1 MISRFFISRPIFACA
16 LSVLVLLAGIVGYV
30 NLPVEQFPNVAPP
43 VVTISTEYTGASAE
57 AVMKS
62 VITPLEE
69 AVNGVEGMEY
79 ITSSS
84 TSSGAASIS
93 VTFRPGTDPDLAQ
106 IRVKNRVEE
115 AKGYL
120 PAEVLNI
127 GVQVEKEEQGMLRI
141 IALECPDNRYDNAF
155 ITNYFNINV
164 QPRLQRISGVGNI
177 QLMGNV
183 YGMRIWMDPKKM
195 AQYQLNPEDI
205 INALEGQNVEAAIGT
220 LGEDSKGTY
229 QYTLVYRGR
238 LESLQEFENIVL
250 RTDGFNDLHLSDVA
264 RVELG
269 TVTYACDSWVNS
281 HNGTIAIITPA
292 TGANAQRVNH
302 EIDRLMENLKPK
314 LPAGLEFRVLLDT
327 NDFLDASMNAVYKT
341 LFEALL
347 LVILVVLLFLQ
358 NWRATIIP
366 SISII
371 VSLVGTFAFM
381 YMVGFTL
388 NLITLFALVLVIGTV
403 VDDAIVVVEAVQEKL
418 EDPLTTAKNATTQ
431 AMHNISTAIITTTIV
446 FMCVFIPAAFMGG
459 LSGAYYRQFGLT
471 MAVAVA
477 ISTFCALTLCPALC
491 ALLMKPRSPEGGEAQ
506 SWSVRFR
513 RAYNKA
519 FDALLGKYSRAMGW
533 FIRRRWLVGVLT
545 AVSIVLLAW
554 MLYSTPTGLVPDED
568 TGIVFVDITTPSGST
583 LSQTQKTVK
592 EMSEFLEDDPDVR
605 ATGSVVGW
613 NILGGEGPNTGL
625 VMGRLRHWDDRQ
637 DDGHDIF
644 SIYDRIEAATH
655 QVKSGSMFVFLLPT
669 VFGYSYSN
677 SVELY
682 VEDYGGGSITKLKK
696 VSDDFMKAL
705 EDRPEI
711 EEAYS
716 PYEVNYPQ
724 YTVTVNASLCK
735 RYGIEPAS
743 VLSVLNGYIGGNYAS
758 QFNSFGKLYHVML
771 QSDPKLR
778 MNKDDLNNIHVVTE
792 KGGYTPIT
800 ELITL
805 KKTYGLQS
813 LNRFN
818 LFQGISVELTPAE
831 GYTSGDVID
840 AVSEVS
846 AATLPQGYGYEY
858 TGTAREE
865 ASSSSSTAWVFAI
878 SLLLVFI
885 VLCCLYESLLIP
897 MAVMLSVPFG
907 LVGSFMLINLAE
919 LENNIYMQVGIIML
933 IGLIAKT
940 AILITEYACERRRE
954 GMTIVEAAFD
964 AAKARLRPILMTALT
979 LVVGL
984 MPMIFERGAGAM
996 GNVTLG
1002 LCVVGGM
1009 LVGTLALLLFVPV
1022 FFIFFQTLEER
1033 LRVGDGTSGMR
1044 LKPHSGATTLIVLA
1058 AVCLLSGCKTYSSYH
1073 SDSTAHDVLKA
1084 QLSAVGVSTADSVV
1098 GDLPAD
1104 WREAFTEPRLVALID
1119 EALLHNSDLQTAHLQ
1134 VQAAKAALR
1143 SAKGELFPSIGLAA
1157 SKSKSRFKNDEFI
1170 AESSS
1175 YNLGAEA
1182 SWEIDAFGRMRN
1194 AKRAAA
1200 ATVEEQM
1207 AYEQA
1212 VRTEL
1217 IATVATAYYQLEM
1230 YDAQIAD
1237 TRSIIKSWEESI
1249 ATQRVLLSVGEATS
1263 DDVDQSEAAKLEAES
1278 TLEELL
1284 MQLRQAE
1291 NALCSVLGRP
1301 CQHIERDSL
1310 GSSCIAINN
1319 IPSINIRFLA
1329 QRPDVRQAEAVL
1341 KAAFY
1346 ATNEARAALYP
1357 SLSLSGSIGWT
1368 NDIGEIV
1375 DPAGMLMSALGSL
1388 TQPLFQGGKLRA
1400 EVKRAKAEQEAAK
1413 VAFRQTVLEAGREVN
1428 DIMATEQYARRAIS
1442 LGEQQV
1448 EKLSHI
1454 ADASKLRMQYD
1465 EDVNYLQVLLA
1476 RQALLEARLQ
1486 LLMHRFELMS
1496 AHIQLYKAL
1505 GGGMDHQEKKT
1516 NN

>member
-1 MISRFFISRPIFACA
+1 MISRFFINRPIFACA
-16 LSVLVLLAGIVGYV
+16 LSVLVLLAGIVGYI

-43 VVTISTEYTGASAE
+43 VVTINTEYTGASAE

-62 VITPLEE
+62 VVTPIEE

-84 TSSGAASIS
+84 TSSGMATVS

-164 QPRLQRISGVGNI
+164 QPRLQRIAGVGNI

-183 YGMRIWMDPKKM
+183 YSMRIWMDPKMM
-195 AQYQLNPEDI
+195 ALYQLNPEDI
-205 INALEGQNVEAAIGT
+205 INALDGQNVEAAIGT

-238 LESLQEFENIVL
+238 LENPQDFEDIVL
-250 RTDGFNDLHLSDVA
+250 KTDGFNDLHLKDVA

-292 TGANAQRVNH
+292 TGANAQQVNH
-302 EIDRLMENLKPK
+302 EIDRLMEELKPH
-314 LPAGLEFRVLLDT
+314 LPAGLEFKVLLDT

-366 SISII
+366 SVSII

-381 YMVGFTL
+381 YIIGFTL

-403 VDDAIVVVEAVQEKL
+403 VDDAIVVVEAVQKKL
-418 EDPLTTAKNATTQ
+418 EDPTTTAKKATHQ

-491 ALLMKPRSPEGGEAQ
+491 ALLMKPRSPEGVEAAG

-513 RAYNKA
+513 HAYNKA
-519 FDALLGKYSRAMGW
+519 FDALLGKYSRALGW
-533 FIRRRWLVGVLT
+533 FFRHRWLVGSLT

-592 EMSEFLEDDPDVR
+592 EMSEILENDPDMRGV
-605 ATGSVVGW
+605 GSVAGW
-613 NILGGEGPNTGL
+613 NILGGDGPNTGL
-625 VMGRLRHWDDRQ
+625 VIGRLKHWDDRQ

-682 VEDYGGGSITKLKK
+682 VEDYGGGSITKLKE

-705 EDRPEI
+705 EARPEI
-711 EEAYS
+711 EEVYS

-778 MNKDDLNNIHVVTE
+778 MNKDALNNILVVTE
-792 KGGYTPIT
+792 KGAYTPIT

-813 LNRFN
+813 ITRFN

-831 GYTSGDVID
+831 GYTSGDVIN

-865 ASSSSSTAWVFAI
+865 AASSSSTAWVFAI

-933 IGLIAKT
+933 IGLLAKT

-1044 LKPHSGATTLIVLA
+1044 FKPHSGATTLIVLA
-1058 AVCLLSGCKTYSSYH
+1058 AVCLLSSCKTYSSYH
-1073 SDSTAHDVLKA
+1073 SDSTATDILKE
-1084 QLSAVGVSTADSVV
+1084 QLSAMGASTTDSASNA
-1098 GDLPAD
+1098 LPAD
-1104 WREAFTEPRLVALID
+1104 WREAFTEPRLAALIE

-1134 VQAAKAALR
+1134 VQAAKASLR

-1157 SKSKSRFKNDEFI
+1157 SKGKSRFKNDEFTAI
-1170 AESSS
+1170 SSG

-1182 SWEIDAFGRMRN
+1182 SWEIDAFGRMQN

-1237 TRSIIKSWEESI
+1237 TRSIIDSWEESI
-1249 ATQRVLLSVGEATS
+1249 ATQRILLEVGEATS

-1284 MQLRQAE
+1284 LQLRQAE
-1291 NALCSVLGRP
+1291 NALCATLGRP

-1319 IPSINIRFLA
+1319 IPSINIRSLA

-1375 DPAGMLMSALGSL
+1375 DPAGWLTNALGSL

-1442 LGEQQV
+1442 LSEQQV

-1486 LLMHRFELMS
+1486 LLAHRYEMID
-1496 AHIQLYKAL
+1496 AHIRLYKAL
-1505 GGGMDHQEKKT
+1505 GGGMDNQ
-1516 NN
+1516 

>member
-16 LSVLVLLAGIVGYV
+16 LSVIILLAGIVGYV

-62 VITPLEE
+62 VVTPLEE

-84 TSSGAASIS
+84 TSDGMATVN

-120 PAEVLNI
+120 PTEVLNL
-127 GVQVEKEEQGMLRI
+127 GVKVEKEEQGMLRI
-141 IALECPDNRYDNAF
+141 IAIECPDNRYDNAF

-164 QPRLQRISGVGNI
+164 QPRLQRIAGIGKV
-177 QLMGNV
+177 QLLGNV
-183 YGMRIWMDPKKM
+183 YGMRIWMDPKMM
-195 AQYQLNPEDI
+195 AMHQLNPEDI
-205 INALEGQNVEAAIGT
+205 VNALEGQNVEAAIGT

-238 LESLQEFENIVL
+238 LETAPEFEDIVIK
-250 RTDGFNDLHLSDVA
+250 TNGYNDLHLSDVA
-264 RVELG
+264 HVELG
-269 TVTYACDSWVNS
+269 SVSYSCDSWVNS
-281 HNGTIAIITPA
+281 HNGTVAIITPS
-292 TGANAQRVNH
+292 TGANAQQVNH
-302 EIDRLMENLKPK
+302 EIDRLMSELEPQ

-347 LVILVVLLFLQ
+347 LVVLVVLFFLQ

-366 SISII
+366 SVSIV

-381 YMVGFTL
+381 YLVGFTL

-418 EDPLTTAKNATTQ
+418 EDPTTTSERATYQ
-431 AMHNISTAIITTTIV
+431 AMHGISNAVITTTVV
-446 FMCVFIPAAFMGG
+446 FMCVFIPSAFMGG

-471 MAVAVA
+471 MAVSVA
-477 ISTFCALTLCPALC
+477 ISTFCALTMCPALC
-491 ALLMKPRSPEGGEAQ
+491 AVLMKPRSAESGQQSA
-506 SWSVRFR
+506 SWSTHFR
-513 RAYNKA
+513 HAYNRG
-519 FDALLGKYSRAMGW
+519 FSALLGKYSRALGW
-533 FIRRRWLVGVLT
+533 LFHRRWIVWVLT

-554 MLYSTPTGLVPDED
+554 MLLTTPTGLVPDED

-583 LSQTQKTVK
+583 LAQTQKTVK
-592 EMSEFLEDDPDVR
+592 EMSEILENDPDVLV
-605 ATGSVVGW
+605 TGSVAGW
-613 NILGGEGPNTGL
+613 NILGDDGPNTGL
-625 VMGRLRHWDDRQ
+625 VMGRLKHWDDRQ
-637 DDGHDIF
+637 EDGHDIF
-644 SIYDRIEAATH
+644 SIYERIEAATH

-682 VEDYGGGSITKLKK
+682 VEDFGGGPVTKLKS
-696 VSDDFMKAL
+696 VTDDFIKAL
-705 EDRPEI
+705 EARPEI
-711 EEAYS
+711 EEVYQ

-771 QSDPKLR
+771 QSDPALR
-778 MNKDDLNNIHVVTE
+778 MDKDDLNNILIVTE
-792 KGGYTPIT
+792 NGAYTPIT

-813 LNRFN
+813 INRFN

-831 GYTSGDVID
+831 GYTSGDVIN

-846 AATLPQGYGYEY
+846 GTTLPQGYGYEY

-865 ASSSSSTAWVFAI
+865 ASTSSSTAWVFAI

-885 VLCCLYESLLIP
+885 VLCCLYESLFIP
-897 MAVMLSVPFG
+897 MAVMLSVPIG
-907 LVGSFMLINLAE
+907 LLGSFLFINAVG

-933 IGLIAKT
+933 IGLLAKT

-954 GMTIVEAAFD
+954 GMGIVEAALG
-964 AAKARLRPILMTALT
+964 ASKARLRPILMTALT

-1022 FFIFFQTLEER
+1022 FFIFFQSLQE
-1033 LRVGDGTSGMR
+1033 R
-1044 LKPHSGATTLIVLA
+1044 LKPRKAPAALVLLA
-1058 AVCLLSGCKTYSSYH
+1058 AVSLFSSCGIYSSYH
-1073 SDSTAHDVLKA
+1073 SDSTAADVLKE
-1084 QLSAVGVSTADSVV
+1084 QLSDARSYPADSVA
-1098 GDLPAD
+1098 GTLPAD
-1104 WREAFTEPRLVALID
+1104 WHEVFTEPRLAALID
-1119 EALLHNSDLQTAHLQ
+1119 EALTHNSDLQTAHQQ
-1134 VQAAKAALR
+1134 VLAAKATLC
-1143 SAKGELFPSIGLAA
+1143 SAKGELFPAIGLTA
-1157 SKSKSRFKNDEFI
+1157 SKTESRFKNEEFV
-1170 AESSS
+1170 ATSSG
-1175 YNLGAEA
+1175 YHLGAEA
-1182 SWEIDAFGRMRN
+1182 SWEIDVFGRAQN

-1200 ATVEEQM
+1200 AAVEEQM

-1237 TRSIIKSWEESI
+1237 TRSILKSWEESI
-1249 ATQRVLLSVGEATS
+1249 ATQQVLLSVGEATS
-1263 DDVDQSEAAKLEAES
+1263 DDVEQSEAAKLEAEA

-1284 MQLRQAE
+1284 LQMRQAE
-1291 NALCSVLGRP
+1291 NALCAVLGRP
-1301 CQHIERDSL
+1301 CQHIDRDSL
-1310 GSSCIAINN
+1310 DASCTAISTL
-1319 IPSINIRFLA
+1319 PSVSIRALA
-1329 QRPDVRQAEAVL
+1329 RRPDVRQAEATL

-1346 ATNEARAALYP
+1346 TTNEARAALYP

-1368 NDIGEIV
+1368 NDAGEIV
-1375 DPAGMLMSALGSL
+1375 SPAGVLMSALGSL
-1388 TQPLFQGGKLRA
+1388 TQPLFAGGRLRA

-1413 VAFRQTVLEAGREVN
+1413 IAFRQAVLEAGREVN
-1428 DIMATEQYARRAIS
+1428 DIVATEQYARRAIS
-1442 LGEQQV
+1442 ISEQQV

-1486 LLMHRFELMS
+1486 LLTHRYEMMS

-1505 GGGMDHQEKKT
+1505 GGGMDKQ
-1516 NN
+1516 

>member
-1 MISRFFISRPIFACA
+1 MISRFFINRPIFACA
-16 LSVLVLLAGIVGYV
+16 LSVLVLLAGIVGYI

-43 VVTISTEYTGASAE
+43 VVTINTEYTGASAE

-62 VITPLEE
+62 VVTPIEE

-84 TSSGAASIS
+84 TSSGMATVS

-164 QPRLQRISGVGNI
+164 QPRLQRIAGVGNI

-183 YGMRIWMDPKKM
+183 YSMRIWMDPKMM
-195 AQYQLNPEDI
+195 ALYQLNPEDI
-205 INALEGQNVEAAIGT
+205 IKALEGQNVEAAIGT

-238 LESLQEFENIVL
+238 LENPQDFEDIVL
-250 RTDGFNDLHLSDVA
+250 KTDGFNDLHLKDVA

-292 TGANAQRVNH
+292 TGANAQQVNH
-302 EIDRLMENLKPK
+302 EIDRLMEELKPH
-314 LPAGLEFRVLLDT
+314 LPAGLEFKVLLDT

-366 SISII
+366 SVSII

-381 YMVGFTL
+381 YIIGFTL

-403 VDDAIVVVEAVQEKL
+403 VDDAIVVVEAVQKKL
-418 EDPLTTAKNATTQ
+418 EDPTTTAKKATYQ

-513 RAYNKA
+513 HAYNKA
-519 FDALLGKYSRAMGW
+519 FDALLGKYSRALGW
-533 FIRRRWLVGVLT
+533 FFRHRWLVGSLT

-592 EMSEFLEDDPDVR
+592 EMSEILENDPDMRGV
-605 ATGSVVGW
+605 GSVAGW
-613 NILGGEGPNTGL
+613 NILGGDGPNTGL
-625 VMGRLRHWDDRQ
+625 VIGRLKHWDDRQ

-682 VEDYGGGSITKLKK
+682 VEDYGGGSITKLKE

-705 EDRPEI
+705 EARPEI
-711 EEAYS
+711 EEVYS

-778 MNKDDLNNIHVVTE
+778 MNKDALNNILVVTE
-792 KGGYTPIT
+792 KGAYTPIT

-813 LNRFN
+813 ITRFN

-831 GYTSGDVID
+831 GYTSGDVIN

-846 AATLPQGYGYEY
+846 TTTLPKGYGYEY

-865 ASSSSSTAWVFAI
+865 AASSSSTAWVFAI

-933 IGLIAKT
+933 IGLLAKT

-979 LVVGL
+979 LIVGL
-984 MPMIFERGAGAM
+984 IPMIFERGAGAM

-1022 FFIFFQTLEER
+1022 FFIFFQTLEEKIKTHA
-1033 LRVGDGTSGMR
+1033 VT
-1044 LKPHSGATTLIVLA
+1044 TTLSILA
-1058 AVCLLSGCKTYSSYH
+1058 VVCLLSSCKTYSSYH
-1073 SDSTAHDVLKA
+1073 SDSTATDILKE
-1084 QLSAVGVSTADSVV
+1084 QLSAMGASTTDSASNA
-1098 GDLPAD
+1098 LPAD
-1104 WREAFTEPRLVALID
+1104 WREAFTEPRLAALID

-1157 SKSKSRFKNDEFI
+1157 SKGKSRFKNDEFTAI
-1170 AESSS
+1170 SSG

-1237 TRSIIKSWEESI
+1237 TRSIISSWEESI
-1249 ATQRVLLSVGEATS
+1249 ATQRILLEVGEATS

-1284 MQLRQAE
+1284 LQLRQAE
-1291 NALCSVLGRP
+1291 NALCATLGRP

-1319 IPSINIRFLA
+1319 IPSINIRSLA

-1375 DPAGMLMSALGSL
+1375 DPAGWLTNALGSL

-1442 LGEQQV
+1442 LSEQQV

-1486 LLMHRFELMS
+1486 LLAHRYEMID
-1496 AHIQLYKAL
+1496 AHIRLYKAL
-1505 GGGMDHQEKKT
+1505 GGGMDNQ
-1516 NN
+1516 

>member
-1 MISRFFISRPIFACA
+1 M
-16 LSVLVLLAGIVGYV
+16 
-30 NLPVEQFPNVAPP
+30 
-43 VVTISTEYTGASAE
+43 
-57 AVMKS
+57 
-62 VITPLEE
+62 EE
-69 AVNGVEGMEY
+69 
-79 ITSSS
+79 
-84 TSSGAASIS
+84 
-93 VTFRPGTDPDLAQ
+93 
-106 IRVKNRVEE
+106 
-115 AKGYL
+115 
-120 PAEVLNI
+120 
-127 GVQVEKEEQGMLRI
+127 
-141 IALECPDNRYDNAF
+141 
-155 ITNYFNINV
+155 
-164 QPRLQRISGVGNI
+164 
-177 QLMGNV
+177 
-183 YGMRIWMDPKKM
+183 
-195 AQYQLNPEDI
+195 
-205 INALEGQNVEAAIGT
+205 
-220 LGEDSKGTY
+220 
-229 QYTLVYRGR
+229 
-238 LESLQEFENIVL
+238 
-250 RTDGFNDLHLSDVA
+250 
-264 RVELG
+264 
-269 TVTYACDSWVNS
+269 
-281 HNGTIAIITPA
+281 
-292 TGANAQRVNH
+292 
-302 EIDRLMENLKPK
+302 LKPH
-314 LPAGLEFRVLLDT
+314 LPAGLEFKVLLDT

-366 SISII
+366 SVSII

-381 YMVGFTL
+381 YIIGFTL

-403 VDDAIVVVEAVQEKL
+403 VDDAIVVVEAVQKKL
-418 EDPLTTAKNATTQ
+418 EDPTTTAKKATHQ

-513 RAYNKA
+513 HAYNKA
-519 FDALLGKYSRAMGW
+519 FDALLGKYSRALGW
-533 FIRRRWLVGVLT
+533 FFRHRWLVGSLT

-592 EMSEFLEDDPDVR
+592 EMSEILENDPDMRGV
-605 ATGSVVGW
+605 GSVAGW
-613 NILGGEGPNTGL
+613 NILGGDGPNTGL
-625 VMGRLRHWDDRQ
+625 VIGRLKHWDDRQ

-682 VEDYGGGSITKLKK
+682 VEDYGGGSITKLKE

-705 EDRPEI
+705 EARPEI
-711 EEAYS
+711 EEVYS

-778 MNKDDLNNIHVVTE
+778 MNKDALNNILVVTE
-792 KGGYTPIT
+792 KGAYTPIT

-813 LNRFN
+813 ITRFN

-831 GYTSGDVID
+831 GYTSGDVIN

-846 AATLPQGYGYEY
+846 TTTLPKGYGYEY

-865 ASSSSSTAWVFAI
+865 AASSSSTAWVFAI

-933 IGLIAKT
+933 IGLLAKT

-979 LVVGL
+979 LIVGL
-984 MPMIFERGAGAM
+984 IPMIFERGAGAM

-1022 FFIFFQTLEER
+1022 FFIFFQTLEEKIKTHA
-1033 LRVGDGTSGMR
+1033 VT
-1044 LKPHSGATTLIVLA
+1044 TTLSILA
-1058 AVCLLSGCKTYSSYH
+1058 VVCLLSSCKTYSSYH
-1073 SDSTAHDVLKA
+1073 SDSTATDILKE
-1084 QLSAVGVSTADSVV
+1084 QLSAMGASTTDSASNA
-1098 GDLPAD
+1098 LPAD
-1104 WREAFTEPRLVALID
+1104 WREAFTEPRLAALID

-1157 SKSKSRFKNDEFI
+1157 SKGKSRFKNDEFTAI
-1170 AESSS
+1170 SSG

-1182 SWEIDAFGRMRN
+1182 SWEIDAFGRMQN
-1194 AKRAAA
+1194 AN
-1200 ATVEEQM
+1200 
-1207 AYEQA
+1207 
-1212 VRTEL
+1212 
-1217 IATVATAYYQLEM
+1217 ATVATAYYQLEM

-1237 TRSIIKSWEESI
+1237 TRSIISSWEESI
-1249 ATQRVLLSVGEATS
+1249 ATQRILLEVGEATS

-1284 MQLRQAE
+1284 LQLRQAE
-1291 NALCSVLGRP
+1291 NALCATLGRP

-1319 IPSINIRFLA
+1319 IPSINIRSLA

-1375 DPAGMLMSALGSL
+1375 DPAGWLTNALGSL

-1442 LGEQQV
+1442 LSEQQV

-1486 LLMHRFELMS
+1486 LLAHRYEMID
-1496 AHIQLYKAL
+1496 AHIRLYKAL
-1505 GGGMDHQEKKT
+1505 GGGMDNQ
-1516 NN
+1516 

>member
-1 MISRFFISRPIFACA
+1 
-16 LSVLVLLAGIVGYV
+16 
-30 NLPVEQFPNVAPP
+30 
-43 VVTISTEYTGASAE
+43 
-57 AVMKS
+57 
-62 VITPLEE
+62 
-69 AVNGVEGMEY
+69 
-79 ITSSS
+79 
-84 TSSGAASIS
+84 
-93 VTFRPGTDPDLAQ
+93 
-106 IRVKNRVEE
+106 
-115 AKGYL
+115 
-120 PAEVLNI
+120 
-127 GVQVEKEEQGMLRI
+127 
-141 IALECPDNRYDNAF
+141 
-155 ITNYFNINV
+155 
-164 QPRLQRISGVGNI
+164 
-177 QLMGNV
+177 
-183 YGMRIWMDPKKM
+183 
-195 AQYQLNPEDI
+195 
-205 INALEGQNVEAAIGT
+205 
-220 LGEDSKGTY
+220 
-229 QYTLVYRGR
+229 
-238 LESLQEFENIVL
+238 
-250 RTDGFNDLHLSDVA
+250 
-264 RVELG
+264 
-269 TVTYACDSWVNS
+269 
-281 HNGTIAIITPA
+281 
-292 TGANAQRVNH
+292 
-302 EIDRLMENLKPK
+302 
-314 LPAGLEFRVLLDT
+314 
-327 NDFLDASMNAVYKT
+327 
-341 LFEALL
+341 
-347 LVILVVLLFLQ
+347 
-358 NWRATIIP
+358 
-366 SISII
+366 
-371 VSLVGTFAFM
+371 
-381 YMVGFTL
+381 
-388 NLITLFALVLVIGTV
+388 
-403 VDDAIVVVEAVQEKL
+403 
-418 EDPLTTAKNATTQ
+418 
-431 AMHNISTAIITTTIV
+431 
-446 FMCVFIPAAFMGG
+446 
-459 LSGAYYRQFGLT
+459 
-471 MAVAVA
+471 
-477 ISTFCALTLCPALC
+477 
-491 ALLMKPRSPEGGEAQ
+491 
-506 SWSVRFR
+506 
-513 RAYNKA
+513 
-519 FDALLGKYSRAMGW
+519 MGW
-533 FIRRRWLVGVLT
+533 FFRHRWLVGSLT

-592 EMSEFLEDDPDVR
+592 EMSEILENDPDMRGV
-605 ATGSVVGW
+605 GSVAGW
-613 NILGGEGPNTGL
+613 NILGGDGPNTGL
-625 VMGRLRHWDDRQ
+625 VIGRLKHWDDRQ

-682 VEDYGGGSITKLKK
+682 VEDYGGGSITKLKE

-705 EDRPEI
+705 EARPEI
-711 EEAYS
+711 EEVYS

-758 QFNSFGKLYHVML
+758 QFNSFG
-771 QSDPKLR
+771 R
-778 MNKDDLNNIHVVTE
+778 MNKDALNNILVVTE
-792 KGGYTPIT
+792 KGAYTPIT

-813 LNRFN
+813 ITRFN

-831 GYTSGDVID
+831 GYTSGDVIN

-846 AATLPQGYGYEY
+846 TTTLPKGYGYEY

-865 ASSSSSTAWVFAI
+865 AASSSSTAWVFAI

-933 IGLIAKT
+933 IGLLAKT

-979 LVVGL
+979 LIVGL
-984 MPMIFERGAGAM
+984 IPMIFERGAGAM

-1044 LKPHSGATTLIVLA
+1044 FKPHSGATTLIVLA
-1058 AVCLLSGCKTYSSYH
+1058 AVCMLSSCKTYSSYH
-1073 SDSTAHDVLKA
+1073 SDSTATDILKE
-1084 QLSAVGVSTADSVV
+1084 QLSAMGASTTDSASNA
-1098 GDLPAD
+1098 LPAD
-1104 WREAFTEPRLVALID
+1104 WREAFTEPRLAALID

-1143 SAKGELFPSIGLAA
+1143 SAKGELFPSIGLTA
-1157 SKSKSRFKNDEFI
+1157 SKGKSRFKNDEFTAI
-1170 AESSS
+1170 SSG

-1182 SWEIDAFGRMRN
+1182 SWEIDAFGRMQN

-1237 TRSIIKSWEESI
+1237 TRSIISSWEESI
-1249 ATQRVLLSVGEATS
+1249 ATQRILLEVGEATS

-1284 MQLRQAE
+1284 LQLRQAE
-1291 NALCSVLGRP
+1291 NALCATLGRP

-1319 IPSINIRFLA
+1319 IPSINIRSLA

-1375 DPAGMLMSALGSL
+1375 DPAGWLTNALGSL

-1442 LGEQQV
+1442 LSEQQV

-1486 LLMHRFELMS
+1486 LLAHRYEMID
-1496 AHIQLYKAL
+1496 AHIRLYKAL
-1505 GGGMDHQEKKT
+1505 GGGMDNQ
-1516 NN
+1516 

>member
-1 MISRFFISRPIFACA
+1 MMSRFFINRPIFACA
-16 LSVLVLLAGIVGYV
+16 LSVIVLLAGIVGYL
-30 NLPVEQFPNVAPP
+30 NLPVEQFPDVAPP
-43 VVTISTEYTGASAE
+43 VVNITTEYPGASAE

-62 VITPLEE
+62 VVTPIEE
-69 AVNGVEGMEY
+69 AINGVEGMEY

-84 TSSGAASIS
+84 NSSGVANIS

-106 IRVKNRVEE
+106 IRVKNRIEE
-115 AKGYL
+115 AKGFL
-120 PAEVLNI
+120 PVEVLNI

-164 QPRLQRISGVGNI
+164 QPRLQRIAGVGNI

-195 AQYQLNPEDI
+195 ATYHLNPEDI
-205 INALEGQNVEAAIGT
+205 VNALEGQNVEAATGT
-220 LGEDSKGTY
+220 LGEDSEGTY
-229 QYTLVYRGR
+229 QYTLVYHGR
-238 LESLQEFENIVL
+238 LETPAEFEDIVI
-250 RTDGFNDLHLSDVA
+250 RTEDGYNDLRLGDVA

-269 TVTYACDSWVNS
+269 TETYAYDSWVNS

-292 TGANAQRVNH
+292 TGANARQTNL
-302 EIDRLMENLKPK
+302 EIDKLMEELKPQ

-341 LFEALL
+341 LFEAML

-366 SISII
+366 SISIV

-381 YMVGFTL
+381 YVVGFTL

-418 EDPLTTAKNATTQ
+418 EDSSTTARNATLQ
-431 AMHNISTAIITTTIV
+431 AMHNITTAIITTTIV

-491 ALLMKPRSPEGGEAQ
+491 ALLMKPRSPEDEGASV

-513 RAYNKA
+513 HAYNKA
-519 FDALLGKYSRAMGW
+519 FNALLGKYSRAMVW
-533 FIRRRWLVGVLT
+533 FFRRRWLVGTLT
-545 AVSIVLLAW
+545 VVSIVLLAW
-554 MLYSTPTGLVPDED
+554 MLHSTPTGLVPDED
-568 TGIVFVDITTPSGST
+568 TGIVFVDITTPAGST
-583 LSQTQKTVK
+583 LAQTKKTVH
-592 EMSEFLEDDPDVR
+592 EMSEVLENDPDVML
-605 ATGSVVGW
+605 TGSVAGW

-625 VMGRLRHWDDRQ
+625 VMGRLKHWDDRQ
-637 DDGHDIF
+637 DDDHDIF
-644 SIYDRIEAATH
+644 SIYDRIDAATH

-682 VEDYGGGSITKLKK
+682 IEDFGGGPVTKLKS
-696 VSDDFMKAL
+696 VADDFMKAL
-705 EDRPEI
+705 EARPEI
-711 EEAYS
+711 EEVYS
-716 PYEVNYPQ
+716 PYEINYPQ
-724 YTVTVNASLCK
+724 YSITTNASLCK
-735 RYGIEPAS
+735 RYGIEPAT
-743 VLSVLNGYIGGNYAS
+743 VLSVLNGYIAGNHAS

-771 QSDPKLR
+771 QSDPELR
-778 MNKDDLNNIHVVTE
+778 MDRDDLNNIMVVTE
-792 KGGYTPIT
+792 KGAYTPIT

-813 LNRFN
+813 IDRFN

-831 GYTSGDVID
+831 GYTTGDVIN

-846 AATLPQGYGYEY
+846 ANTLPKGYGYEY

-865 ASSSSSTAWVFAI
+865 ASSSSSTVWVFVI

-907 LVGSFMLINLAE
+907 LLGSFMFVNLAE
-919 LENNIYMQVGIIML
+919 LENNIYMQVGVIML

-954 GMTIVEAAFD
+954 GMSIANAALS
-964 AAKARLRPILMTALT
+964 AAKARLRAILMTALT
-979 LVVGL
+979 LIAGL

-1022 FFIFFQTLEER
+1022 FFIVFQTIEER
-1033 LRVGDGTSGMR
+1033 LRVGNGTSGMR
-1044 LKPHSGATTLIVLA
+1044 FKPRRATSTLAILA
-1058 AVCLLSGCKTYSSYH
+1058 AVCLLSGCKIYSAYH
-1073 SDSTAHDVLKA
+1073 SDSTASDVLKA
-1084 QLSAVGVSTADSVV
+1084 QVSSLGNISADSVTEKM
-1098 GDLPAD
+1098 PAD
-1104 WREAFTEPRLVALID
+1104 WREVFTEPHLSALID
-1119 EALLHNSDLQTAHLQ
+1119 EALVHNSDLQQAHLQ
-1134 VQAAKAALR
+1134 VQAAKASLR
-1143 SAKGELFPSIGLAA
+1143 SAKGELFPAVNLTA
-1157 SKSKSRFKNDEFI
+1157 SKNNSRFKNSEFT
-1170 AESSS
+1170 STPSK

-1182 SWEIDAFGRMRN
+1182 SWELDAFGRMRN

-1237 TRSIIKSWEESI
+1237 TRSIIDSWTESI
-1249 ATQRVLLSVGEATS
+1249 ATQRVLLEVGEATS
-1263 DDVDQSEAAKLEAES
+1263 DDVDQAEAAKLEAES

-1284 MQLRQAE
+1284 LQLRQAE
-1291 NALCSVLGRP
+1291 NALCATLGRP
-1301 CQHIERDSL
+1301 CGHIERDSL
-1310 GSSCIAINN
+1310 SASCLN
-1319 IPSINIRFLA
+1319 IDSVPSISILA
-1329 QRPDVRQAEAVL
+1329 LARRPDVRQAEAAL

-1357 SLSLSGSIGWT
+1357 SLSLAGSIGWT
-1368 NDIGEIV
+1368 NDVGEIV
-1375 DPAGMLMSALGSL
+1375 SPAGLLMNALGSL
-1388 TQPLFQGGKLRA
+1388 TQPLFAGGRRRA
-1400 EVKRAKAEQEAAK
+1400 EVQRTKAEQEAAK
-1413 VAFRQTVLEAGREVN
+1413 VAFRQAVLEAGKEVN
-1428 DIMATEQYARRAIS
+1428 DILASEQYARRAIS
-1442 LGEQQV
+1442 LNEQQV

-1454 ADASKLRMQYD
+1454 ANASKVRMQYD

-1476 RQALLEARLQ
+1476 RQELLEARLQ
-1486 LLMHRFELMS
+1486 LLVHRYEMMD

-1505 GGGMDHQEKKT
+1505 GGGMDKQ
-1516 NN
+1516 